1 MSAPT
6 ETIPHDDEHWLLSE
20 AVEEFRLLYLEGKAP
35 KPEEIYHRYPQI
47 SAPLKEAIEAFLEAH
62 PDPLSDSKP
71 NSDSI
76 QTVPPEKTPEEDF
89 SGQLFGDYRI
99 IRKVGSGAMGIVY
112 EAEECK
118 LKRRVALKITKGV
131 KLTDIAVARFKE
143 EASII
148 ASLHH
153 ESIVPIFSFGEFNGR
168 YFYAMQLIDGIPLS
182 RIAQCPERMI
192 ALANSGVD
200 DETLSRSDITD
211 TRSEISSL
219 SLQETDQLRKQK
231 EFYLAVARVGIT
243 TARALQY
250 AHSKGIQH
258 FDVKPGNL
266 LLDRQNKVWLTD
278 FGVAEFIHAAN
289 NKKNVFGTIGYI
301 SPEVAGVIPGLSSGL
316 SDIYSLGATLY
327 SLATGKSTYSG
338 PSSQYL
344 NWLRDSEPI
353 TPRRLTAAIPRDL
366 ETIILK
372 ALEKRCE
379 DRYQSAQEL
388 ADDLT
393 RFLSNRPIQA
403 RPPQLLD
410 IASKALQRN
419 RRALSIAAASLLVI
433 LSIFSVISFRL
444 YRRAVKSEQ
453 GYSHLVFDIFRN
465 LDDHGNLR
473 GGNDPKIQ
481 YNRFKAI
488 CDFLEDR
495 HTDQTNTQSETF
507 LLAQM
512 QYYAAIHL
520 TNIGTNREEVFNRLR
535 RSAQLFKAHAKI
547 SGDPLHRLDAIRS
560 RMSLVNHM
568 NRRSDHGEIE
578 LEIALKELEELIK
591 DYPDDLRFLD
601 AAAWA
606 HNIAH
611 SCYAVQRNH
620 EKCKEHLLLSQSIS
634 RQLQRMNPEKWWFH
648 AFNESLTY
656 ASFVDVLLGQNKTE
670 EALVKANEGVELF
683 QRIIEAMDEA
693 GEDSN
698 SIKVNYL
705 INFKHKLE
713 VLWILN
719 RDQEFLSE
727 IDYWDRESSEITAE
741 NINNKWLLEI
751 CSHVKLFEAEI
762 HLRKGHIDLA
772 KKAMQSA
779 FSLAQNSPAVAQRLR
794 LLNPFSS
801 NEDFEEVLAQIRTM
815 ANKSV
820 EDDYNSTTHFMALLK
835 CKRFEEAVDY
845 YESKAN
851 LSENNLLC
859 GYLNACALRE
869 IARSNNPETSLSAPD
884 KLGNAPTLGIKVYLD
899 AFHREFR

>member
-1 MSAPT
+1 MSVPT

-20 AVEEFRLLYLEGKAP
+20 AMEEFRLLYLEGKAP
-35 KPEEIYHRYPQI
+35 RPEDFYQRYPKI
-47 SAPLKEAIEAFLEAH
+47 SAPLQEALEAFLEVH
-62 PDPLSDSKP
+62 PGPVPDSKS

-76 QTVPPEKTPEEDF
+76 QTAPIQKTPEENF
-89 SGQLFGDYRI
+89 SGQLFGDYQI

-112 EAEECK
+112 EAEESK

-131 KLTDIAVARFKE
+131 KLSDLAVARFKE

-153 ESIVPIFSFGEFNGR
+153 DNIVPIFSFGEFNGR

-182 RIAQCPERMI
+182 RIAQSPERMI
-192 ALANSGVD
+192 ALANAGFSD
-200 DETLSRSDITD
+200 DTLPIATISD
-211 TRSEISSL
+211 TRPETTLL
-219 SLQETDQLRKQK
+219 SPEETNQLRKQK

-243 TARALQY
+243 TARALQF

-278 FGVAEFIHAAN
+278 FGVAEFIHAAS

-301 SPEVAGVIPGLSSGL
+301 SPEAAGVLPGLGSGL
-316 SDIYSLGATLY
+316 SDVYSLGATLY

-344 NWLRDSEPI
+344 RWLRDSEPI
-353 TPRRLTAAIPRDL
+353 SPRRITAAIPRDL

-372 ALEKRCE
+372 ALAKRCE

-419 RRALSIAAASLLVI
+419 RRALSIATASLLVI
-433 LSIFSVISFRL
+433 LSIFSAISFRL

-495 HTDQTNTQSETF
+495 HADQTNTQSETF

-520 TNIGTNREEVFNRLR
+520 ANIGTNREEVFHRLR
-535 RSAQLFKAHAKI
+535 RSAQLFQAHAKV

-568 NRRSDHGEIE
+568 NRRSDHSEVE
-578 LEIALKELEELIK
+578 LEIALNELEELIK

-606 HNIAH
+606 HNIAFN
-611 SCYAVQRNH
+611 CYAVQQDKEQC
-620 EKCKEHLLLSQSIS
+620 EKHLLLCQSIS

-656 ASFVDVLLGQNKTE
+656 SNFTNLLLGQNKPE
-670 EALVKANEGVELF
+670 EALAKANEGVELF
-683 QRIIEAMDEA
+683 QRIIEAMDKA

-698 SIKVNYL
+698 SIKANYL
-705 INFKHKLE
+705 INFKYKLE
-713 VLWILN
+713 VLWLLN

-727 IDYWDRESSEITAE
+727 IHYWNRESSKITAE
-741 NINNKWLLEI
+741 NSNNQWLLEI

-772 KKAMQSA
+772 KQAIQSA
-779 FSLAQNSPAVAQRLR
+779 FSVVQDLPAVTLRLR

-801 NEDFEEVLAQIRTM
+801 NEDFEEVLAQTRTM
-815 ANKSV
+815 PDKSL
-820 EDDYNSTTHFMALLK
+820 EDNYSSTTHFMALLK

-845 YESKAN
+845 YENNTN
-851 LSENNLLC
+851 LSKNDLLC
-859 GYLNACALRE
+859 SYLNAFALRE
-869 IARSNNPETSLSAPD
+869 VARSNNPETGLSTPD
-884 KLGNAPTLGIKVYLD
+884 NLGKTPTLGMKVYLD
-899 AFHREFR
+899 AFHQ

>member
-6 ETIPHDDEHWLLSE
+6 QTIPHDDEHWLLSE
-20 AVEEFRLLYLEGKAP
+20 AMEEFRLLYLEGKAP
-35 KPEEIYHRYPQI
+35 KPEDIYQRYPQI
-47 SAPLKEAIEAFLEAH
+47 AAPLKEAIEAFLEAH
-62 PDPLSDSKP
+62 PGPVSDSKS

-76 QTVPPEKTPEEDF
+76 ETASSQKTSEEDF
-89 SGQLFGDYRI
+89 SGQLFGDYQI

-112 EAEECK
+112 EAEESK

-131 KLTDIAVARFKE
+131 KLSDIAVARFKE

-153 ESIVPIFSFGEFNGR
+153 ENIVPIFSFGEFNGR

-182 RIAQCPERMI
+182 RIAQSPERMI
-192 ALANSGVD
+192 ALANSSLD
-200 DETLSRSDITD
+200 DEAISCAPIAD
-211 TRSEISSL
+211 TRSETFPL
-219 SLQETDQLRKQK
+219 SRQETNQLRKQK
-231 EFYLAVARVGIT
+231 EFYFAVARVGIT
-243 TARALQY
+243 TTRALQF

-301 SPEVAGVIPGLSSGL
+301 SPEAAGVLPGLGSGL
-316 SDIYSLGATLY
+316 NDVYSLGATLY

-353 TPRRLTAAIPRDL
+353 SPRRLSAAIPRDL

-372 ALEKRCE
+372 ALAKRCE

-393 RFLSNRPIQA
+393 RFLSNHPIQA
-403 RPPQLLD
+403 RPQDLLD

-419 RRALSIAAASLLVI
+419 RRALSVAAASLLVI

-453 GYSHLVFDIFRN
+453 GYSNLVFDIFRN

-495 HTDQTNTQSETF
+495 HSDQTNSQSETF

-520 TNIGTNREEVFNRLR
+520 ANIGTNREEVFTRLR
-535 RSAQLFKAHAKI
+535 RSAELFKAHAKV
-547 SGDPLHRLDAIRS
+547 SGEPLHRLDAIRS

-568 NRRSDHGEIE
+568 NRSDHPEVE
-578 LEIALKELEELIK
+578 LEIALKELDQLIK

-611 SCYAVQRNH
+611 NSYSVQQNKEES
-620 EKCKEHLLLSQSIS
+620 EKHLLLCQAIS
-634 RQLQRMNPEKWWFH
+634 RKLQRMNPEKWWFH
-648 AFNESLTY
+648 AFNESFTY
-656 ASFVDVLLGQNKTE
+656 AAFVDLLLAQNKPE
-670 EALVKANEGVELF
+670 EALAKANEGIDLI
-683 QRIIEAMDEA
+683 QRIIEAMDKA

-698 SIKVNYL
+698 GMKRDYL
-705 INFKHKLE
+705 INFKYKLE

-727 IDYWDRESSEITAE
+727 VYFWDRESSKITAE
-741 NINNKWLLEI
+741 NSNHQWLLEN
-751 CSHVKLFEAEI
+751 CLQVKLFEAEI
-762 HLRKGHIDLA
+762 HLSKGHIDLA
-772 KKAMQSA
+772 KKAVQTAA
-779 FSLAQNSPAVAQRLR
+779 FLVQDSPAVSLRLR

-801 NEDFEEVLAQIRTM
+801 REDFEAVLAQILTT
-815 ANKSV
+815 ADNSP
-820 EDDYNSTTHFMALLK
+820 EDDYSSTTHFMALLK
-835 CKRFEEAVDY
+835 CERFEEAVDY
-845 YESKAN
+845 YENKKN

-859 GYLNACALRE
+859 SYLNAFALRQF
-869 IARSNNPETSLSAPD
+869 ARANNSGTNLNAPD
-884 KLGNAPTLGIKVYLD
+884 KLSKAPALGMKLYLD
-899 AFHREFR
+899 AFHRASH